1 MFLPL
6 KKKRSLVLRTS
17 FCWGDK
23 NGERGEGDLID
34 PSGLG
39 ELDKFGG
46 IDEMDELSDLSFFSG
61 YCWIRSKDL
70 KL

>member
-1 MFLPL
+1 M
-6 KKKRSLVLRTS
+6 
-17 FCWGDK
+17 
-23 NGERGEGDLID
+23 ID